1 MVATFSCDLDN
12 LDESISTAR
21 FAQRCSQ
28 LENEISKN
36 EKIDLSSLVSRLEK
50 EKSELLKWKLFLN
63 YLNKIV
69 LESCNFTKKT
79 PILNQLFPNNW
90 KKSQLHKP
98 VAFKIIAKF

>member
-36 EKIDLSSLVSRLEK
+36 EKIDLGALVSRLEK
-50 EKSELLKWKLFLN
+50 EKLDLLKYSL
-63 YLNKIV
+63 
-69 LESCNFTKKT
+69 
-79 PILNQLFPNNW
+79 PFP
-90 KKSQLHKP
+90 
-98 VAFKIIAKF
+98 

>member
-50 EKSELLKWKLFLN
+50 EKNDLLK
-63 YLNKIV
+63 
-69 LESCNFTKKT
+69 
-79 PILNQLFPNNW
+79 
-90 KKSQLHKP
+90 
-98 VAFKIIAKF
+98 

>member
-36 EKIDLSSLVSRLEK
+36 EKIDLNGLVIRLEK
-50 EKSELLKWKLFLN
+50 EKAELMKYIF
-63 YLNKIV
+63 
-69 LESCNFTKKT
+69 F
-79 PILNQLFPNNW
+79 
-90 KKSQLHKP
+90 
-98 VAFKIIAKF
+98 

>member
-36 EKIDLSSLVSRLEK
+36 EKIDLGALVTRLEK
-50 EKSELLKWKLFLN
+50 EKADLLK
-63 YLNKIV
+63 
-69 LESCNFTKKT
+69 
-79 PILNQLFPNNW
+79 
-90 KKSQLHKP
+90 
-98 VAFKIIAKF
+98 